1 MHFPRVFHWASAGF
15 AVLLLSIQVQAQA
28 YRLSSNQLAI
38 DRRSHWVNWEIAGGL
53 VEISPDGRV
62 TPRFIQKNTNAAL
75 DAEQFENSTGPGGLE
90 VGSNPSEARNLIDGD
105 LDTSW
110 GPDPDSPLENWR
122 FTLHLGRIVVA
133 AKIVLRF
140 AAEDVGDPFLQFK
153 VLTLAPGTQGGL
165 GSALRPGGNE
175 YPELLGNR
183 PDRQIQQAA
192 KSLRIRRRAYPIH
205 G

>member
-15 AVLLLSIQVQAQA
+15 AVLLLSIQIQAQA
-28 YRLSSNQLAI
+28 YRLSGNQLAI

-62 TPRFIQKNTNAAL
+62 APRFIQKNTNAAL

-90 VGSNPSEARNLIDGD
+90 VGSNPLEARNLIDGD

-110 GPDPDSPLENWR
+110 GPDPDSPLENWA
-122 FTLHLGRIVVA
+122 LHPAPGPDCRRLENRLALCRRRRGGSLSPVQGS
-133 AKIVLRF
+133 
-140 AAEDVGDPFLQFK
+140 D
-153 VLTLAPGTQGGL
+153 LAPGTQGGL

-192 KSLRIRRRAYPIH
+192 KSLRIRRRAHPIH
-205 G
+205 E